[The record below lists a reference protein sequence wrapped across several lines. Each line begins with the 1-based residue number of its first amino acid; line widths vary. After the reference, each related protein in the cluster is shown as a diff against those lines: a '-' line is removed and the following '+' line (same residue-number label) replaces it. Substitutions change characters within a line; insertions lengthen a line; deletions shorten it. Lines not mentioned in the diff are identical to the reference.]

1 MALSMEKI
9 AENKVKLTIE
19 VDAET
24 FENGLEKA
32 YKKTRS
38 NYRAPGFRKGRVPR
52 KVIESHYGEG
62 VFFEDA
68 FKEVMPDA
76 YEAAI
81 KELELEPVERP
92 SINIENIGRNE
103 PLVFTA
109 EVHIMPE
116 VTLGQYKGIEVEKA
130 EYNVSDAEVQA
141 KVDQALEKAA
151 RYVET
156 DRAVQDGD
164 RVILDYTG
172 TIGGEEFPGGSAEN
186 ATLNIGSGQFIP
198 GFEEQIV
205 GMNKDEEKDIE
216 VTFPENY
223 PAEEYA
229 GKDAVFHI
237 KLHEIKQKE
246 LPEFDDEFV
255 KDISDTLDTVDE
267 YLKDVR
273 QKLTEEG
280 EKAARDK
287 MEEAALNAV
296 VDNAAVTIPDCM
308 VEDQLDTMLQDLR
321 MNLAGSGLRLEDFFQ
336 YARSSVEEY
345 RARYRDEAIRRIKN
359 HLVIQAIRSAEGI
372 EADDEAVEEKIQQI
386 AKNRRLEPEE
396 LKKRMQPRELEYIK
410 DTVAIDKTI
419 DMIMRNAVYVDPKSE
434 SEAGDDPAAK
444 E

>member
-267 YLKDVR
+267 YLKDIR

-336 YARSSVEEY
+336 YAGSSVEEY
-345 RARYRDEAIRRIKN
+345 RERYRDEAIRRIKN